1 MLELKFKHRGY
12 NRLVEIQG
20 DTFQEMYYEL
30 NQMLNSMEP
39 TFQEDRF
46 IEDLEQFDN
55 EYYKKLF
62 EQDPERANEYWELM
76 KEFICEGNYKDFID
90 DIFYGQDIKDYLI
103 QYHNVYYFDEI
114 VEYYNL
120 KYSYKDLDRMNKKL
134 LSTGKVKEDFNGRLY
149 TEDIKLYEQL
159 EIELEDN

>member
-62 EQDPERANEYWELM
+62 EEDSEKANEYWNLM
-76 KEFICEGNYKDFID
+76 KKFICEGNYKDFID
-90 DIFYGQDIKDYLI
+90 DIFLWTRY
-103 QYHNVYYFDEI
+103 
-114 VEYYNL
+114 
-120 KYSYKDLDRMNKKL
+120 
-134 LSTGKVKEDFNGRLY
+134 
-149 TEDIKLYEQL
+149 
-159 EIELEDN
+159 